1 MLRLRQADSVGH
13 PRFGFHHGEHP
24 LRRFCT
30 GNVKLIRYGLLYD
43 GRGRE
48 GQRSLVGLVDAAS
61 LVKPAQVAPTTDN
74 LSG

>member
-1 MLRLRQADSVGH
+1 MLRPRQADSVGH

-24 LRRFCT
+24 LRRF
-30 GNVKLIRYGLLYD
+30 GNGKLIRYGLLYD
-43 GRGRE
+43 GRGRD